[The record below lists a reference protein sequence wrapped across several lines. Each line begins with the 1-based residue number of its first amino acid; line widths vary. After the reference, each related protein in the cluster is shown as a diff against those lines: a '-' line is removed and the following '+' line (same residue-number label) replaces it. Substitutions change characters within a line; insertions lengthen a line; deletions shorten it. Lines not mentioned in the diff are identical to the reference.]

1 MAAPQNAGLPAMAVV
16 HIAGSICVAAGAGL
30 DYPETERMDHTDEY
44 HGVKVADPYRWL
56 EEDVRQSP
64 RVRDW
69 VTAQNKVTFD
79 YLAKLP
85 RREQIEKRLT
95 ALWDY
100 EKHGMPS
107 KVGGRYVMSKNDGL
121 QNHSVIYVAES
132 LEGPRRVLFNP
143 NEWSEDG
150 TVSLGGLSFS
160 HDGALVAYAVQ
171 DAGSDWR
178 TWKVRNVATGKDLG
192 DSLSYLKFTGVA
204 WDPAAQGFFYAK
216 YPDPDPDS
224 EFQSL
229 NTEMKVMYHRLGT
242 EQAEDV
248 VVYYRPDHPEWG
260 YEVHVRIGDG
270 YLGWP
275 EAAPFDAIIVT
286 AAAPRVPEPLVEQL
300 AVGGWL
306 VIPLGET
313 FQHLYA
319 FHKTEG
325 GLVQEGI
332 TPVRFVPMVGQIR
345 GPAAVEP

>member
-1 MAAPQNAGLPAMAVV
+1 
-16 HIAGSICVAAGAGL
+16 
-30 DYPETERMDHTDEY
+30 
-44 HGVKVADPYRWL
+44 
-56 EEDVRQSP
+56 
-64 RVRDW
+64 
-69 VTAQNKVTFD
+69 
-79 YLAKLP
+79 
-85 RREQIEKRLT
+85 
-95 ALWDY
+95 
-100 EKHGMPS
+100 
-107 KVGGRYVMSKNDGL
+107 MSKNDGL
-121 QNHSVIYVAES
+121 QNHSVIYVAET

-160 HDGALVAYAVQ
+160 HDGELVAYAVQ

-260 YEVHVRIGDG
+260 YEVTVTEDGRYLIITIWVGTDAKYRIMVKDLQQPYAMPVDLIDQFAFDYSFIDNDG
-270 YLGWP
+270 PILFFRTDFESTYDRPEGPPLPTLGTRLHH
-275 EAAPFDAIIVT
+275 FSQIQ
-286 AAAPRVPEPLVEQL
+286 LVL
-300 AVGGWL
+300 PTDSAGH
-306 VIPLGET
+306 PLG
-313 FQHLYA
+313 
-319 FHKTEG
+319 
-325 GLVQEGI
+325 
-332 TPVRFVPMVGQIR
+332 R
-345 GPAAVEP
+345 